1 MTMDIYRRIREDNI
15 VKYGTES
22 QKILRIIINQYSDR
36 THFIYEILQNAEDA
50 GATKISFV
58 LKDRALEIYHN
69 GRPFDEK
76 DIEGVC
82 GIASGTKEDGT
93 RIGHFGIG
101 FKSVYCYTETPRI
114 YSGEYHFEIRDQ
126 LFPEEIVPMQG
137 LSFEE
142 TCMVLPFD
150 RDDVSEAV
158 AYNEIKDALCSEITS
173 DSIIMLD
180 SIEKVSIE
188 IDGLNYSINI
198 ENKKSQIGAIDN
210 GAVFALGSSMI
221 TKEGKKNQ
229 KEKYNDFLFFSDN
242 KKESSAV
249 VFHVGGDDGREL
261 LPVKNSRIYA
271 FFPTARESHQNFYIH
286 APFDTTPARD
296 NLKKGEEYGKH
307 NLELVDNLCE
317 LITSALIWMRDN
329 GYLSLSGFN
338 TVFPIYE
345 YEKDD
350 ILYGIYENSIA
361 IINSDIELLP
371 TNTPGIFKTIENICV
386 PRASAIVDIFSDDD
400 LHKLI
405 SSQKFWL
412 AKEIAFENYTALRKF
427 LNENCELQTLDWPAL
442 VLRMNASFLKEKK
455 IDWMERLMGRIESYC
470 KKTSYDSRYIDVS
483 QIPLVRTSKGEQ
495 ICARD
500 NSGRLQVYLNNPDIA
515 KYKINENFLQ
525 IESIY
530 SFYANALK
538 IPAYNAAQEVL
549 EKILPYYQ
557 TKNVKRT
564 IEENIAD
571 LKIIKDAI
579 YENRSIC
586 DELSDKYL
594 VSNGLEWFTPSEVY
608 VRSSDIRSG
617 LPLMRGIL
625 EINYLAE
632 SYFDDTVMCISLDES
647 FFESIGCNS
656 GLRKIKVSKDT
667 YLDAVKKYLG
677 IDESKALNNR
687 IFSKSYI
694 SDKFDWAFCY
704 EGFDFLFDDMSFDKS
719 RAIARFLNANHTK
732 FDVQGNIM
740 GANDWSFNG
749 RAVDSMS
756 AYSMIGLY
764 LGFEKW
770 IYVESDDEPHRPIDV
785 ERSNIRR
792 EYEQSKRA
800 VDILPFKE
808 TNEALRKY
816 LEEVFPDPSN
826 RKLIEKALQNP
837 EGLVSLIEAK
847 NKSDA
852 RAAKRQEK
860 QEKSVMEL
868 LDEGNREQKEK
879 NKPNDDF
886 EVNPISE
893 SAISHREESLAK
905 EFKESLEYKT
915 SVTRGIQFT
924 TKSSNKE
931 ERQFLLSEYS
941 GHCQICKKQIIKHDG
956 MVYFE
961 AINVVKFGEMY
972 SEYEAS
978 GKLGWNSLCLCPN
991 CAAEYNYCS
1000 KKISTFYEQVMDKNV
1015 TPSSDTPIDIQI
1027 ELPTGIPRVIHYS
1040 PRHFIA
1046 LKEAFKFLA
1055 EKS

>member
-1 MTMDIYRRIREDNI
+1 MDIYEKIRESNI
-15 VKYGTES
+15 VKYGTEH
-22 QKILRIIINQYSDR
+22 KRVLKIIINQYSDR

-50 GATKISFV
+50 SATSIRFI
-58 LKDRALEIYHN
+58 LKNSTLEIYHN
-69 GRPFDEK
+69 GRPFDEN

-82 GIASGTKEDGT
+82 GIANGTKEDGT

-101 FKSVYCYTETPRI
+101 FKSVYCYTETPKI
-114 YSGEYHFEIRDQ
+114 YSGEYRFEIQDQ
-126 LFPEEIVPMQG
+126 LFPKEIAPLQG
-137 LSFEE
+137 LPFEE
-142 TCMVLPFD
+142 TCMILPFD
-150 RDDVSEAV
+150 RDDVSSTT
-158 AYNEIKDALCSEITS
+158 AYNEIKDALCREITS
-173 DSIIMLD
+173 DSIIMLN
-180 SIEKVSIE
+180 SIENISIE

-198 ENKKSQIGAIDN
+198 ENKKSQIGTIDN
-210 GAVFALGSSMI
+210 VAVYALGSSMI
-221 TKEGKKNQ
+221 TNEGKKNQ
-229 KEKYNDFLFFSDN
+229 KETYNDFLFFSDN

-249 VFHVGGDDGREL
+249 VFHVDGREL

-345 YEKDD
+345 YENDD

-361 IINSDIELLP
+361 IINSDIALLP
-371 TNTPGIFKTIENICV
+371 TNTPGVFKTIENICV
-386 PRASAIVDIFSDDD
+386 PKVSTIVDIFSDDD

-405 SSQKFWL
+405 SPQKFWL
-412 AKEIAFENYTALRKF
+412 AKEVAFENYTALRRF
-427 LNENCELQTLDWPAL
+427 LNENCELQTIDWPVL
-442 VLRMNASFLKEKK
+442 VLKMNASFLKEKK

-483 QIPLVRTSKGEQ
+483 KIPLVRTANGEQ

-500 NSGRLQVYLNNPDIA
+500 DTGRLQVYLNNPDIA
-515 KYKINENFLQ
+515 KYKINEDFLKS
-525 IESIY
+525 ESIY

-538 IPAYNAAQEVL
+538 IPTYNAAQEVI
-549 EKILPYYQ
+549 EKILPHYQ
-557 TKNVKRT
+557 TKDVKRT

-571 LKIIKDAI
+571 LKVIKDAV
-579 YENRSIC
+579 YENRSVS
-586 DELSDKYL
+586 DDLSDKYL
-594 VSNGLEWFTPSEVY
+594 VTNGKEWFIPSEMY
-608 VRSSDIRSG
+608 IRSSDTRSG
-617 LPLMRGIL
+617 LSLMRGIF

-667 YLDAVKKYLG
+667 YLRAVKKYLG
-677 IDESKALNNR
+677 TDESAALNNR

-704 EGFDFLFDDMSFDKS
+704 EGFDVLFNDMSFDKS

-732 FDVQGNIM
+732 FDIQGNLT
-740 GANDWSFNG
+740 GANDWSFSG

-770 IYVESDDEPHRPIDV
+770 IYIDSDDEPHRPIDV
-785 ERSNIRR
+785 ERNNIRP
-792 EYEQSKRA
+792 EYEQAKRISE
-800 VDILPFKE
+800 ILPFRE

-816 LEEVFPDPSN
+816 LEEVFPDPSD
-826 RKLIEKALQNP
+826 RKLIERALQNP
-837 EGLVSLIEAK
+837 EELVSLIEAK

-852 RAAKRQEK
+852 RIAKRQEN
-860 QEKSVMEL
+860 QGKSVVEL
-868 LDEGNREQKEK
+868 LDEGNRKQKEK

-893 SAISHREESLAK
+893 PAISRREESLEK
-905 EFKESLEYKT
+905 EFKESLEHKT

-956 MVYFE
+956 TEYFE

-1000 KKISTFYEQVMDKNV
+1000 KEISTFYKQVMGKNV
-1015 TPSSDTPIDIQI
+1015 SPGSDTPIDIQI
-1027 ELPTGIPRVIHYS
+1027 ELPAGIPKVIHYS